1 MKLEKQVFLLSITQF
16 FCESVILCIF
26 HLQPLMAE
34 YCMFILFYVISLLY
48 LDTIIL
54 CVTTTDIIKIVE
66 KKVIYCALRGHYKR

>member
-1 MKLEKQVFLLSITQF
+1 
-16 FCESVILCIF
+16 
-26 HLQPLMAE
+26 MAE